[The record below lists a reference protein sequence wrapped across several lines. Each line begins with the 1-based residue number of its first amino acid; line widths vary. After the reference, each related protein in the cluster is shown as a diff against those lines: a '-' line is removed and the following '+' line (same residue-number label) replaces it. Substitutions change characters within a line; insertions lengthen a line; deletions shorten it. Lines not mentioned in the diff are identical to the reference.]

1 MARPGLEPGTRRFSV
16 VRSGL
21 AGGAQSLETKRFS
34 SDQSSKQKSA
44 IYELL
49 HAVQEME
56 ASHLLF
62 FADVLSDD
70 DEELESQRLA
80 GTRMHPSARRSSRR
94 VAPDLTRTTSAEA
107 SLSSTAA
114 H

>member
-1 MARPGLEPGTRRFSV
+1 MALQMARPGLEPGTPRFSV

-34 SDQSSKQKSA
+34 AGPSSMQKFA
-44 IYELL
+44 VYELL

-62 FADVLSDD
+62 RRRLERSGHRCL
-70 DEELESQRLA
+70 DEAALMNCTEPEA
-80 GTRMHPSARRSSRR
+80 TRSRVSRR
-94 VAPDLTRTTSAEA
+94 YSSVEA
-107 SLSSTAA
+107 RS
-114 H
+114 